1 MNAPDPSRLNPPEA
15 AAGRRGGFVR
25 SVMVLVS
32 GTALAHGI
40 TAAAMPILS
49 RLYSPADF
57 GLLAVFS
64 ACLGIVSAV
73 ACLRFERAIALPAS
87 SSEAADLLW
96 LSVLCCLVISAVLAL
111 PALLAPAA
119 VAHSL
124 GQPALA
130 PFVGLL
136 PLGFLL
142 AGCYSALQFW
152 HVREKHF
159 GWLAKTRIG
168 QSAGSAGAQIGM
180 GVASAGPIGLLI
192 GQVMNTGIACVAL
205 SGALRRSALPS
216 WTHLRGLIYRYRRF
230 PMLSAPEAL
239 ANAAALQLPVILIAG
254 AVAPAEAGYLSM
266 AMFVIQAPMSLMG
279 TAVSQVF
286 LSQAPQA
293 LREQRMGAFTTQVL
307 GGLFKT
313 GAGPLLAIG
322 LLAPLLFPT
331 VFGAGWERAGW
342 LVTWMTPWFLAQFLA
357 VPLSMSLHVCGRQ
370 REALL
375 LQIAGMGL
383 RVGLVLVALRWA
395 PSAVAEIYSISGAL
409 FYVGY
414 LLLVLHVTGASV
426 SEVCHAF
433 KDGLSAALGWV
444 VLAGGLGLLML
455 LLGPAA

>member
-73 ACLRFERAIALPAS
+73 ACLRFELAIAL
-87 SSEAADLLW
+87 ADLLW

-192 GQVMNTGIACVAL
+192 GQRLISEPHLIERFRN
-205 SGALRRSALPS
+205 SHRQRQN
-216 WTHLRGLIYRYRRF
+216 LRGRNLRLEFSGRN
-230 PMLSAPEAL
+230 LS
-239 ANAAALQLPVILIAG
+239 I
-254 AVAPAEAGYLSM
+254 
-266 AMFVIQAPMSLMG
+266 F
-279 TAVSQVF
+279 
-286 LSQAPQA
+286 
-293 LREQRMGAFTTQVL
+293 QRA
-307 GGLFKT
+307 
-313 GAGPLLAIG
+313 
-322 LLAPLLFPT
+322 
-331 VFGAGWERAGW
+331 
-342 LVTWMTPWFLAQFLA
+342 
-357 VPLSMSLHVCGRQ
+357 
-370 REALL
+370 
-375 LQIAGMGL
+375 
-383 RVGLVLVALRWA
+383 
-395 PSAVAEIYSISGAL
+395 
-409 FYVGY
+409 
-414 LLLVLHVTGASV
+414 VTGRKLQAV
-426 SEVCHAF
+426 TFAQCTEAF
-433 KDGLSAALGWV
+433 VEADHRLQ
-444 VLAGGLGLLML
+444 
-455 LLGPAA
+455 